1 MPIIK
6 RKYDIMA
13 MALMVVLCCSGVY
26 LPWYRYHTFILAIC
40 VGVVMFV
47 LNRSWGF
54 LSLSD
59 TGKLFRRPGVWALIC
74 LLVLLNLFAAPITA
88 LAMPQ
93 YYGFILGYEPTRTFI
108 SYYSN
113 YRPALVIAI
122 VAMDVAWRGYFQTTL
137 LKWFKNR
144 AALAIL
150 VPAAILPVGLVSV
163 GANFNSL
170 PFDTIAWDYAFMLL
184 NSALYGMLFY
194 RTKSLPVMVFTHIT
208 AVVVSYWYGFS
219 ATIIR

>member
-13 MALMVVLCCSGVY
+13 MALMVVLCFSGVS

-54 LSLSD
+54 PGLSD

-74 LLVLLNLFAAPITA
+74 LPVLLNLFAAPITA

-93 YYGFILGYEPTRTFI
+93 YYSFILGYEPTRTFI
-108 SYYSN
+108 SQYSN
-113 YRPALVIAI
+113 YKALVIAI
-122 VAMDVAWRGYFQTTL
+122 AAMDVAWRGYFQTTL

-150 VPAAILPVGLVSV
+150 VPAAILPVGLISV

-170 PFDTIAWDYAFMLL
+170 PFDTIAWDYAFMFV
-184 NSALYGMLFY
+184 NCGLYGLLFY
-194 RTKSLPVMVFTHIT
+194 RTKSLPVTVFTHII
-208 AVVVSYWYGFS
+208 AVVISHWYGFS
-219 ATIIR
+219 ATIIH